1 MTSSWMLVAGFL
13 FATMGVFVKLG
24 SAHFGA
30 AELAFYRSL
39 VTFVAMLGLL
49 GLRRGRGTLA
59 TRYFG
64 MHLLRAVVGSVSLI
78 GYFYAI
84 TELPLATAQTLNY
97 TSPLFLAIG
106 TVVLLGERFSGRLVA
121 AIVVGFAGVA
131 LLLQPTFREGKEAAA
146 LIGLF
151 SGIFSSWAYLSVRT
165 LGRLGEPDWRVV
177 FWFGLVASV
186 MCAGWQ
192 LATSTFHPLTG
203 ENIWILAGVGLCGT
217 LAQLAMTR
225 AYRTGNT
232 LVVGSLSYSTLVFG
246 AVATRLVWSE
256 RMAPLEWAGMLVI
269 VASGIMAMRAERKE
283 DVEEAGFES

>member
-24 SAHFGA
+24 SAQFGA

-39 VTFVAMLGLL
+39 VTFVSMLGVIAV
-49 GLRRGRGTLA
+49 RRGGRTLK
-59 TRYFG
+59 TPYFG
-64 MHLLRAVVGSVSLI
+64 MHLLRAVVGSISLI

-106 TVVLLGERFSGRLVA
+106 TVVLFGERFSGRLIG

-131 LLLQPTFREGKEAAA
+131 LLLQPTFQQGKEAAA

-177 FWFGLVASV
+177 FWFGLVGSV
-186 MCAGWQ
+186 LCAGWQ
-192 LATSTFHPLTG
+192 AATGRFHPVTA
-203 ENIWILAGVGLCGT
+203 ENVWILLGIGLAGT

-232 LVVGSLSYSTLVFG
+232 LAVGALSYSTLVFG
-246 AVATRLVWSE
+246 ALATALVWRE
-256 RMAPLEWAGMLVI
+256 PVPPLEWAGMLVI
-269 VASGIMAMRAERKE
+269 GASGLLAMRAERM
-283 DVEEAGFES
+283 